1 MKSNKRNMAGDKQ
14 QHSGR
19 RQRCQPGFGR
29 GLKSLEEA
37 DNWQQ
42 SDKTGVCRNTRTTM
56 ASSQPVIG
64 AGRTSGSINLQL
76 LKEQAERLTS
86 ALEDIQRQIKMFE
99 HH

>member
-1 MKSNKRNMAGDKQ
+1 MKSNKDNMTGNKQ
-14 QHSGR
+14 QQSGR

-29 GLKSLEEA
+29 GLKSLEE
-37 DNWQQ
+37 DGNWQQ
-42 SDKTGVCRNTRTTM
+42 RCKAVGCKSTRTTM

-64 AGRTSGSINLQL
+64 TGRTSGSINLQL

>member
-1 MKSNKRNMAGDKQ
+1 MKSNKGNMAGNKQ
-14 QHSGR
+14 QQNGR
-19 RQRCQPGFGR
+19 RQCCQPGFGR
-29 GLKSLEEA
+29 GLKSLEE
-37 DNWQQ
+37 DGNWQQ
-42 SDKTGVCRNTRTTM
+42 RGKAGVCRNTQATM

-64 AGRTSGSINLQL
+64 AGRTSGSVNLQL